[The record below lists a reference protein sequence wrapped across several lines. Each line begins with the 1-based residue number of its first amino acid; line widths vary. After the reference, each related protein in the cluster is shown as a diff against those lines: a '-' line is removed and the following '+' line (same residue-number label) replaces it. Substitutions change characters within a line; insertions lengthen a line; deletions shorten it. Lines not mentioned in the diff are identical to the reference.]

1 MEACSTFTV
10 VIRLAQTNQIN
21 HKHIHMSFADSKYG
35 VVFVLD
41 NKNLFNS
48 RRFGML
54 EQKKHNVV

>member
-1 MEACSTFTV
+1 
-10 VIRLAQTNQIN
+10 
-21 HKHIHMSFADSKYG
+21 MSFADSKYG

>member
-1 MEACSTFTV
+1 
-10 VIRLAQTNQIN
+10 
-21 HKHIHMSFADSKYG
+21 MSFADSKYG

-54 EQKKHNVV
+54 EQKKHNVFLHYWRKQSDASLPDPWSWFNLFHL